1 MLAEGGVGPDSLPP
15 PYPSPASST
24 QATAYPDQDSI
35 QAFLLAN
42 TENAIAAVFFIFDT
56 PGDSSK
62 LSGFVLET
70 NTTVKFFKGT
80 FQDPNFFVQ
89 LPLQSAVQREI
100 SRYYMAQVCEK
111 CGVYLAM
118 DPHTQDVSSKACVLR
133 GADGGSSTRLASA

>member
-100 SRYYMAQVCEK
+100 SRYYMAQVCGK

-118 DPHTQDVSSKACVLR
+118 DPHTR
-133 GADGGSSTRLASA
+133 